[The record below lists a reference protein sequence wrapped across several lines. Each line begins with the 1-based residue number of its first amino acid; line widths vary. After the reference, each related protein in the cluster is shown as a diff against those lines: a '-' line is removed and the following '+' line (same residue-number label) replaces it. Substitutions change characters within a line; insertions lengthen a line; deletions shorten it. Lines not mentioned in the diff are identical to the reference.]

1 MNNDNLILPDP
12 STMTEEAK
20 KEEIAAKKEATV
32 DFVTSI
38 GTVTVK
44 KPTKSMVLESI
55 ERDKTG
61 DAYLILQQMVEP
73 NLKDPALQE
82 AYGCAEPL
90 DIVEKIFLPGEVVN
104 LAKAI
109 MKTSGYGV
117 DIVEDLKN

>member
-1 MNNDNLILPDP
+1 MAISVKDLI
-12 STMTEEAK
+12 AK
-20 KEEIAAKKEATV
+20 KEEIAAKKHATV

-55 ERDKTG
+55 ERDNDG
-61 DAYLILQQMVEP
+61 DAYLILQQVVEP
-73 NLKDPALQE
+73 NLKDPELQA

-90 DIVEKIFLPGEVVN
+90 DIVEKIFMPGEITN
-104 LAKAI
+104 LARAI

>member
-1 MNNDNLILPDP
+1 MAVSVKDLI
-12 STMTEEAK
+12 AK

-61 DAYLILQQMVEP
+61 DAYLILQQVVEP

-90 DIVEKIFLPGEVVN
+90 DIVEKIFLPGEIAN
-104 LAKAI
+104 LARAI